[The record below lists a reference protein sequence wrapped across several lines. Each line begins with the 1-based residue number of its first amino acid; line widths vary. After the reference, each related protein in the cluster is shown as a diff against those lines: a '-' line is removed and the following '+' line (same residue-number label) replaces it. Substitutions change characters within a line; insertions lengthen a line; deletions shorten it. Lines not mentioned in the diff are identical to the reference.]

1 MQEIYFDNAATTQV
15 LPEIAD
21 IAVRMM
27 CEDYGN
33 PSAMYGR
40 GLQAERAVKEA
51 REQVA
56 ALIGAQPQDIIFT
69 SGATEANN
77 MALRGGMKAR
87 ARRGKH
93 MVVSALEHQSVI
105 QTVRAM
111 LELGYDFDLGPVDTN
126 GRLNPTVL
134 QNMMRSDT
142 IMASIMLVNN
152 EVGTIQQIPEL
163 RRAIDAKRSQVLLHV
178 DASQA
183 LGKMPIDVGEL
194 GVDLL
199 TASGHKLHAPKGVGF
214 IYVRPGLRIPP
225 FINGGG
231 QEAGWRSGTENTPGI
246 CALGL
251 AAKLAREQMGTRLEQ
266 VKQVRA
272 VFLQGL
278 KDLSGWRVNGEGAD
292 LLPHILSVAFDGV
305 KSEVLLHMLEEK
317 GLLVAAGAACSSRK
331 DTLSHVLRAM
341 RMRRNLIEGTVRFS
355 FSHLNTVDE
364 AERASQLVC
373 QAVQDLRGII

>member
-1 MQEIYFDNAATTQV
+1 
-15 LPEIAD
+15 
-21 IAVRMM
+21 
-27 CEDYGN
+27 
-33 PSAMYGR
+33 
-40 GLQAERAVKEA
+40 
-51 REQVA
+51 
-56 ALIGAQPQDIIFT
+56 
-69 SGATEANN
+69 
-77 MALRGGMKAR
+77 
-87 ARRGKH
+87 
-93 MVVSALEHQSVI
+93 
-105 QTVRAM
+105 M
-111 LELGYDFDLGPVDTN
+111 LELGYDFDLVPVDTN

-317 GLLVAAGAACSSRK
+317 GLLRSVS
-331 DTLSHVLRAM
+331 M
-341 RMRRNLIEGTVRFS
+341 RENNMP
-355 FSHLNTVDE
+355 
-364 AERASQLVC
+364 
-373 QAVQDLRGII
+373 